1 MAIALGIENK
11 RQVYLAAALF
21 GLVTVIGGRELYSTF
36 SRPSSTASPAPPV
49 ESATAQRASFTISGR
64 AVGMQPAIGLQN
76 AKGAV
81 AQKVSNSSIDVTM
94 HTESLAFSE
103 QVEYAGT
110 GRNIFSAESEP
121 VHIDDPIAPA
131 RPTEAVVVPPPPPP
145 KPAAIDL
152 KYLGY
157 SQTEDKIFHAVLV
170 HGDDIF
176 MAKTGEIVSHRFK
189 VGAIQPASVQVTDL
203 TRNFTQTIATAAN

>member
-11 RQVYLAAALF
+11 RQVYLAVALF
-21 GLVTVIGGRELYSTF
+21 GLVTVIGGRELYSTL
-36 SRPSSTASPAPPV
+36 SGPSTPARPSLPA
-49 ESATAQRASFTISGR
+49 ESVTAQRASFSTTGHPT
-64 AVGMQPAIGLQN
+64 GMQLAIGGQN
-76 AKGAV
+76 ANGA
-81 AQKVSNSSIDVTM
+81 ASEKLSNSGLDVTM
-94 HTESLAFSE
+94 HSETLALSE

-121 VHIDDPIAPA
+121 VHIDAPIAPA
-131 RPTEAVVVPPPPPP
+131 RPAEAVVVPPPPPP

-157 SQTEDKIFHAVLV
+157 SQTEDKTYQAVLV
-170 HGDDIF
+170 RGDDVF

-189 VGAIQPASVQVTDL
+189 VGVIQPASVQVTDL
-203 TRNFTQTIATAAN
+203 TRNFTQTIATTAN